1 MPPSPALRFSPG
13 RELKAADNH
22 KRGRSLEGGI
32 LFKERDDD
40 LALFNEMQSREKED
54 FLLQST
60 DDFEDSFSTKLRY
73 FSDLKL
79 GISAPGRGESSELM
93 NAEGDKND
101 YEWLLTPPDT
111 PLFPSLDDEPLP
123 PNVPSRGRPRSQ
135 PISISRSSTMEK
147 SYRSSRGS
155 ASPNRSSPSPRS
167 GSNTIQSRGRPSS
180 ARNSSPTPSQRPAT
194 PSRRPSTPPPNKAS
208 PPAPR
213 SSTPTPRRASTGSV
227 TRGVSPIRNTAMG
240 NSVSPKVR
248 AWQSNIPGFSSEAP
262 PNLRTSLGD
271 RPVSYVRGSS
281 PASRN
286 GRDSS
291 SRVGRQSMSPT
302 PSRSVSSSHSQ
313 ERDRIS
319 SYSKGSVASSGDDD
333 VESLQSLHVG
343 SLDRLAS
350 RRVGGILSSKV
361 SAALPKKPARTFSPS
376 SAPKRSFDSAIRQK
390 DHWKSPPNMFRPLL
404 SSVPS
409 TTFYTGK
416 GSTALCS
423 LVSRTSSVTTSSNA
437 SSDHGVGA
445 AHDTERSYHHHD
457 DVVVESRKELYPTVQ
472 EDIFAFDRADD
483 LNKDVG
489 HDIQDGVPRSQ
500 LHDLDR
506 DFTIRSEHGDFEEF
520 SRQDVDMEVGS
531 PLDTS
536 RARGDFS
543 EVDSLNS
550 LVYLKICSRCGCKY
564 NDVEALEAD
573 INLCLD
579 CSKQD
584 TVITAENPL
593 VLSTSKGEE
602 GNQQM
607 DESEL
612 DTGVMELHS
621 LTDNVSFVG
630 DTVLHEV
637 LGKQVDNSSHEQSL
651 MDPQV
656 EGFVAMLAEEGD
668 KHKMA
673 SKRVTKEP
681 TLGRS
686 FSDIVTGSQQL
697 SNCNALHTLKVD
709 LVEGAGISVV
719 LKKSSS
725 SKGPVF
731 QGRSFTASTLSYDD
745 VSFTRDSANSL
756 RSSFGHA
763 STSGSSSLD
772 LSSSARQMETTQVQ
786 RQLSGKKYDLESTRP
801 QSSGSSFSGSLNN
814 VPHRASFPLTSTLE
828 DSVSGSQNN
837 EVEITNTSSTNNG
850 QPVSEEYLCERTDSS
865 RTMDASTLQLE
876 EHSELSPAS
885 KSVPLHENDEGYQ
898 DHAKNLSDTDALS
911 PLESSVEAENSITNT
926 SVDHNHTPE
935 VPSHSRLASIS
946 EIESEDHLQ
955 SPPSSVRND
964 LSANL
969 RGMSEEFEDPSL
981 SVPSDKDATA
991 SVLRTS
997 TSDHERRFLDES
1009 TVMVECHGGNKMG
1022 RSLTL
1027 EEATDTILFCSSIV
1041 HDLAYKA
1048 ATIAIEKELSV
1059 PLNDSRPTV
1068 TILGKSI
1075 PDRKDTRGG
1084 VRARR
1089 SLKPSKVKQQQQ
1101 QKQEE
1106 ASVKSPSSAKVV
1118 ENDEN
1123 ADDSMVRNV
1132 GLPNKMDSSKPPKLE
1147 SKCNCTIM

>member
-123 PNVPSRGRPRSQ
+123 SNVPSRGRPRSQ

-147 SYRSSRGS
+147 SNRSSRGS

-194 PSRRPSTPPPNKAS
+194 TSRRPSTPPPNKAS

-281 PASRN
+281 PASR
-286 GRDSS
+286 
-291 SRVGRQSMSPT
+291 VGRQSMSPT
-302 PSRSVSSSHSQ
+302 ASRSVSSSHSQ

-350 RRVGGILSSKV
+350 RRVGGISSSKV

-416 GSTALCS
+416 GSTAQCS

-445 AHDTERSYHHHD
+445 AHDTERSDHHHHD
-457 DVVVESRKELYPTVQ
+457 VVAESRKELYPAVQ
-472 EDIFAFDRADD
+472 EYIFAFDRADD

-489 HDIQDGVPRSQ
+489 HDIQDGVPQSQ

-531 PLDTS
+531 PLGTS

-593 VLSTSKGEE
+593 VLSISKGEE

-607 DESEL
+607 DESAL
-612 DTGVMELHS
+612 DTAVMELQS

-637 LGKQVDNSSHEQSL
+637 SL

-686 FSDIVTGSQQL
+686 VSDIVTGSQQL
-697 SNCNALHTLKVD
+697 SNCN
-709 LVEGAGISVV
+709 EGAGISVV

-772 LSSSARQMETTQVQ
+772 LSSSARQMETTRVQ

-814 VPHRASFPLTSTLE
+814 VAHQASFPLTSTLE

-837 EVEITNTSSTNNG
+837 EVEVTNTSSTNG

-876 EHSELSPAS
+876 EHSELSIAS
-885 KSVPLHENDEGYQ
+885 KSVPLHEND
-898 DHAKNLSDTDALS
+898 
-911 PLESSVEAENSITNT
+911 EAENSITNT
-926 SVDHNHTPE
+926 SVDHNHIPE

-946 EIESEDHLQ
+946 EIESEDHLRN
-955 SPPSSVRND
+955 PPSSVRND

-969 RGMSEEFEDPSL
+969 RGMSDEFEDPSL
-981 SVPSDKDATA
+981 SAPSDKDATA
-991 SVLRTS
+991 SVLQTS

-1009 TVMVECHGGNKMG
+1009 TVMVECHGGNKVG

-1089 SLKPSKVKQQQQ
+1089 SLKPSKVKQQQ
-1101 QKQEE
+1101 KQEE

-1132 GLPNKMDSSKPPKLE
+1132 GLPNKMDSSKPLKLE

>member
-1 MPPSPALRFSPG
+1 MPPSPAIRFSPG

-79 GISAPGRGESSELM
+79 GISVPGRGESSELM
-93 NAEGDKND
+93 NAEEDKND
-101 YEWLLTPPDT
+101 YDWLLTPPDT

-180 ARNSSPTPSQRPAT
+180 ARNSSPTPSPRPAT
-194 PSRRPSTPPPNKAS
+194 PLHRPSTPSPNKAS

-213 SSTPTPRRASTGSV
+213 SSTPTPRRASTGSA
-227 TRGVSPIRNTAMG
+227 TRGVSPIRTTTRG

-271 RPVSYVRGSS
+271 RPASYVRGTS

-302 PSRSVSSSHSQ
+302 ASRNASSSHSQ
-313 ERDRIS
+313 DRDRIS
-319 SYSKGSVASSGDDD
+319 SYSRGSVASSGDDD
-333 VESLQSLHVG
+333 VDSLQSLHVG

-350 RRVGGILSSKV
+350 RRVGGISSSKV
-361 SAALPKKPARTFSPS
+361 SATLPKKPARTFSPS
-376 SAPKRSFDSAIRQK
+376 SAPKRSFDSAIRQM
-390 DHWKSPPNMFRPLL
+390 DHRKSPQNMFRPLL

-416 GSTALCS
+416 GSTAQRS

-437 SSDHGVGA
+437 SSDHGGSA
-445 AHDTERSYHHHD
+445 AIDTEGSDRLHD
-457 DVVVESRKELYPTVQ
+457 DVVVESGKDLYLTVQ

-489 HDIQDGVPRSQ
+489 HVIEDLVPQSQ
-500 LHDLDR
+500 LQDLDR
-506 DFTIRSEHGDFEEF
+506 DLAVRSEDGDFEEL
-520 SRQDVDMEVGS
+520 SHRHVDMEVGS
-531 PLDTS
+531 PSDTS
-536 RARGDFS
+536 CARTFS
-543 EVDSLNS
+543 EVDSLNN
-550 LVYLKICSRCGCKY
+550 LGNLKICSRCGCKY
-564 NDVEALEAD
+564 NDVEALETG
-573 INLCLD
+573 INLCVN

-584 TVITAENPL
+584 TIITTENPL
-593 VLSTSKGEE
+593 QLSVSKGKE
-602 GNQQM
+602 GSTKM

-612 DTGVMELHS
+612 DSAVMELRS
-621 LTDNVSFVG
+621 QTDNMSYVS
-630 DTVLHEV
+630 DSVLHEV
-637 LGKQVDNSSHEQSL
+637 LGKQIDNSSNEQSL

-656 EGFVAMLAEEGD
+656 EWFVAMSAEEGD
-668 KHKMA
+668 KQKMVG
-673 SKRVTKEP
+673 KKVTKEP

-686 FSDIVTGSQQL
+686 FSDIVTGSEQL
-697 SNCNALHTLKVD
+697 SNCNEFRTLKVD

-745 VSFTRDSANSL
+745 VSYTRDSAYSL
-756 RSSFGHA
+756 RSSFGHG
-763 STSGSSSLD
+763 STSGSSSVD
-772 LSSSARQMETTQVQ
+772 LSSSVRQIETTRLQ
-786 RQLSGKKYDLESTRP
+786 RQLSGKKSDIEGTRP

-814 VPHRASFPLTSTLE
+814 LARQASDLVTSTGE
-828 DSVSGSQNN
+828 ESVSGSQDN
-837 EVEITNTSSTNNG
+837 EVEAPNLSSSTG
-850 QPVSEEYLCERTDSS
+850 QPISEETLCERTDNS
-865 RTMDASTLQLE
+865 RTMDASTSQFE
-876 EHSELSPAS
+876 EHSESYSTS
-885 KSVPLHENDEGYQ
+885 KSVPLYGNEVEYQ
-898 DHAKNLSDTDALS
+898 DNARNISDTDASS
-911 PLESSVEAENSITNT
+911 PLESSVEAENGITNT

-946 EIESEDHLQ
+946 EIESEDHGQ
-955 SPPSSVRND
+955 SPPCSELND

-969 RGMSEEFEDPSL
+969 RSMTDGFEDPSV
-981 SVPSDKDATA
+981 SAPSDKDATA
-991 SVLRTS
+991 SVLQTNS
-997 TSDHERRFLDES
+997 SDHELRVLDES
-1009 TVMVECHGGNKMG
+1009 TVMVECHGGNKVG

-1041 HDLAYKA
+1041 HDLAYQA

-1059 PLNDSRPTV
+1059 PLEDTRPTV
-1068 TILGKSI
+1068 TILGKST
-1075 PDRKDTRGG
+1075 PDRKDTRIGG
-1084 VRARR
+1084 RTRR

-1101 QKQEE
+1101 KQVD
-1106 ASVKSPSSAKVV
+1106 ASVKSPSSVKV

-1132 GLPNKMDSSKPPKLE
+1132 GLPNRMDSSKPPKLE